1 MPNINSLKTG
11 GLLWVGARGYCL
23 GVLEQLNLISDA
35 IDPLMLL
42 SSTAIATAV
51 ALVFAVG
58 WARQRTKQIALQSE
72 RDVLYAVA
80 QKGREILAAVPD
92 GLFLWDHVLGGVSV
106 SRKLAVLLNLKEG
119 THSRYDDIRV
129 CFKGE
134 SLKALE
140 RACSALRGNGTP
152 FDLVLIAGDRLI
164 QTIGQRAEN
173 DAGEVQADLVWM
185 RDVTELTASGGT
197 SEFAPEASKAD
208 TFDDRHLTALLDAM
222 PIPVWLRD
230 SKLNLAFVNSAA
242 AGVVEAKPDLAEHA
256 RTLGKRA
263 TERRLID
270 RDGTAQLVELSEIPL
285 SLQTSGE
292 VKKNSGT
299 LGYALDQSER
309 EEMESSFIRHRQS
322 RDAVLEGL
330 PVPVA
335 IFSADT
341 HLEFANSAYATLW
354 KMEPHWLLDKPS
366 LAEVLE
372 KQREDRLLP
381 EVPDFRAFK
390 AEQIARFSL
399 LLDPHM
405 EMLYLPSGRALRQKI
420 EPYGDGGLVYT
431 FDDISE
437 SLDLQRSYKELGAVQ
452 TETLDHLHEGVAV
465 FGSDGRLKLH
475 NPVYAELWD
484 LDAAILAAKPH
495 LSEILEHTR
504 SLRFAP
510 DHADVWVDDDWQ
522 KYKSLMTSELLSRA
536 QSEGRLDLT
545 NGKAIKY
552 VNVPL
557 PDGAVLLSY
566 VNISDSARV
575 EDALRDRAVAMEQTD
590 LMKSEFIADVS
601 REVRT
606 PLNTVIGF
614 SDMLSQ
620 ELFGELNLRQSEYVK
635 SISETSRNMMAVVG
649 DVLDLASM
657 DAGQLELVQESVDI
671 HGLLV
676 SAFNLIQDR
685 AKRRSIRLEFDCAPD
700 IGWMT
705 GDTQRLKQVVYNLM
719 ANAATYTPPR
729 GKITLSAGRENDQV
743 VIRVVDTG
751 VGIPSTD
758 KQRIF
763 NPFDKGGGASP
774 ANDVSKPHMS
784 AKDGERGVGLGLT
797 IAKRFVERHG
807 GTIDVKSLVGRGT
820 TVEIRLPNVAQIVSE

>member
-1 MPNINSLKTG
+1 MPHINSLKTG
-11 GLLWVGARGYCL
+11 GLLWVGGRGYCL
-23 GVLEQLNLISDA
+23 GVLEQLKLISDA

-51 ALVFAVG
+51 ALVFAAG
-58 WARQRTKQIALQSE
+58 WARQRTKRIALQSE

-552 VNVPL
+552 VN
-557 PDGAVLLSY
+557 
-566 VNISDSARV
+566 ISDSARV

-620 ELFGELNLRQSEYVK
+620 ELFGELNPRQSEYVK

-705 GDTQRLKQVVYNLM
+705 GDAQRLKQVVYNLM

-820 TVEIRLPNVAQIVSE
+820 TVETRLPNVAQIVSE